1 MSICLPSL
9 ESRALFSQGIVCP
22 PEEFYTDAQYGPDFG
37 YYSTGRI
44 LHGGAS
50 QEDPTGAAYFNSY
63 TTQPMSLSPFFG
75 QLLCDRVVSMWIS
88 MGRPAPFFL
97 MEFGG
102 GTGMLA
108 RDILRHGRNA
118 HEEFFAAAR
127 YVIGERSPALQAAQR
142 QTAAEFVPSKLL
154 VVDADARSASKV
166 RQHLKVAVV
175 RGVVLSNEL
184 LDEFDPVRLR
194 LSWAGASPDQGRC
207 KQCAAFREAHVLHR
221 IDERALAQ
229 LLRRSEEAQVL
240 GEAIRWEAK
249 SLPCGLLDT
258 QLLQRQV
265 VERLSAAL
273 STEELRR
280 CSPMQLCCAALLLA
294 VDGLMQ
300 DDHSSLQLGKLA
312 ASDQLLRRYR
322 QQVARTNGASAG
334 WKHRCQAPVISF
346 VSCRFV
352 VAFFFLFFWGGE
364 RGLCVCRRFFSG
376 GGRVQWG
383 A

>member
-1 MSICLPSL
+1 
-9 ESRALFSQGIVCP
+9 
-22 PEEFYTDAQYGPDFG
+22 EFYTDAQYGPDFG

-108 RDILRHGRNA
+108 RDILRHARNA

-166 RQHLKVAVV
+166 RQHLEVAVV

-184 LDEFDPVRLR
+184 LDE
-194 LSWAGASPDQGRC
+194 
-207 KQCAAFREAHVLHR
+207 
-221 IDERALAQ
+221 
-229 LLRRSEEAQVL
+229 
-240 GEAIRWEAK
+240 
-249 SLPCGLLDT
+249 
-258 QLLQRQV
+258 
-265 VERLSAAL
+265 
-273 STEELRR
+273 
-280 CSPMQLCCAALLLA
+280 LLA
-294 VDGLMQ
+294 
-300 DDHSSLQLGKLA
+300 A
-312 ASDQLLRRYR
+312 
-322 QQVARTNGASAG
+322 N
-334 WKHRCQAPVISF
+334 
-346 VSCRFV
+346 
-352 VAFFFLFFWGGE
+352 
-364 RGLCVCRRFFSG
+364 
-376 GGRVQWG
+376 
-383 A
+383 